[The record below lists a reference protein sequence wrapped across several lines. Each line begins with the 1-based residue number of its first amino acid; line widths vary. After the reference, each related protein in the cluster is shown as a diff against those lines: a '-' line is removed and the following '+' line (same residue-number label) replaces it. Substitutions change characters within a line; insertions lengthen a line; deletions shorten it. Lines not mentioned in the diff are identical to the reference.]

1 MSQIASASP
10 LLTPNVRG
18 AALMLAAG
26 IAFAGVNVAMPI
38 ATYTLGFSSTSAVFW
53 QYLIAFVLCI
63 PLVWNMGA
71 KALKTSHPVAHVA
84 RIVLSAAGAQMFGLA
99 FAYGVP
105 LWQVIALVMT
115 SPFFILLGAIVF
127 LGESVRLTRFAATF
141 TGFIGAMIILQPWSA
156 NFTWA
161 AVLPIAAAALWGGAS
176 LITKYLTRFE
186 KPESITLYMMLLMT
200 PANALFL
207 FPAGLAIPSGNVL
220 WLILVIG
227 ALTAAAQYLLTRAY
241 SVADAT
247 YLQPF
252 DDLKLPLNV
261 IASWV
266 ILAQVPDIYFWPG
279 AVLIVGASLFIM
291 RQDSGRGSV
300 AVTA

>member
-1 MSQIASASP
+1 MSQIASAST

-127 LGESVRLTRFAATF
+127 LGESVRFTRFAATF
-141 TGFIGAMIILQPWSA
+141 TGFTGAMIILQPWSA

-176 LITKYLTRFE
+176 LITKYLTRDE

-207 FPAGLAIPSGNVL
+207 FPAGLALPSGNVL
-220 WLILVIG
+220 WLILIIG

-241 SVADAT
+241 AVADAT

-261 IASWV
+261 LASWI
-266 ILAQVPDIYFWPG
+266 ILAQTPDLYFWPG
-279 AVLIVGASLFIM
+279 AILIVGASLYIM
-291 RQDSGRGSV
+291 RQDSGRASV
-300 AVTA
+300 AAAA

>member
-1 MSQIASASP
+1 LSQIASTSP
-10 LLTPNVRG
+10 TLSPSVRG

-38 ATYTLGFSSTSAVFW
+38 ATYTLGFPSTSAVFW

-63 PLVWNMGA
+63 PLVWNTGA

-84 RIVLSAAGAQMFGLA
+84 RIVLSAAGAQAFGLA

-115 SPFFILLGAIVF
+115 SPFFIIVGASLF
-127 LGESVRLTRFAATF
+127 LREEVKLPRVAATF
-141 TGFIGAMIILQPWSA
+141 AGFAGAMIILQPWSA
-156 NFTWA
+156 AFTWA
-161 AVLPIAAAALWGGAS
+161 AVLPIAAAALWGAAS

-207 FPAGLAIPSGNVL
+207 FPVGLAIPSGEIL
-220 WLILVIG
+220 WLILLIG
-227 ALTAAAQYLLTRAY
+227 ALTAVAQYLLTRAY
-241 SVADAT
+241 WIADAT

-266 ILAQVPDIYFWPG
+266 ILAQTPDMWFWPG
-279 AVLIVGASLFIM
+279 ALLIVAASLFIM
-291 RQDSGRGSV
+291 RQDSGR
-300 AVTA
+300 AVPA

>member
-1 MSQIASASP
+1 
-10 LLTPNVRG
+10 
-18 AALMLAAG
+18 MLAAG

-127 LGESVRLTRFAATF
+127 LGESVRFTRFAATF
-141 TGFIGAMIILQPWSA
+141 TGFTGAMIILQPWSA

-176 LITKYLTRFE
+176 LITKYLTRDE

-207 FPAGLAIPSGNVL
+207 FPAGLALPSGNVL
-220 WLILVIG
+220 WLILIIG

-241 SVADAT
+241 AVADAT

-261 IASWV
+261 LASWI
-266 ILAQVPDIYFWPG
+266 ILAQTPDLYFWPG
-279 AVLIVGASLFIM
+279 AILIVGASLYIM
-291 RQDSGRGSV
+291 RQDSGRASV
-300 AVTA
+300 AAAA

>member
-1 MSQIASASP
+1 LSQIASAST

-127 LGESVRLTRFAATF
+127 LGESVRFTRFAATF
-141 TGFIGAMIILQPWSA
+141 TGFTGAMIILQPWSA

-176 LITKYLTRFE
+176 LITKYLTRDE

-207 FPAGLAIPSGNVL
+207 FPAGLALPSGNVL
-220 WLILVIG
+220 WLILIIG

-241 SVADAT
+241 AVADAT

-261 IASWV
+261 LASWI
-266 ILAQVPDIYFWPG
+266 ILAQTPDLYFWPG
-279 AVLIVGASLFIM
+279 AILIVGASLYIM
-291 RQDSGRGSV
+291 RQDSGRASV
-300 AVTA
+300 AAAA

>member
-26 IAFAGVNVAMPI
+26 VAFAGVNVAMPI

-127 LGESVRLTRFAATF
+127 LGESVKVTRFAATF
-141 TGFIGAMIILQPWSA
+141 TGFVGAMIILQPWSS

-161 AVLPIAAAALWGGAS
+161 AVLPIVAAALWGGAS

-207 FPAGLAIPSGNVL
+207 FPTGLAIPSGNVL
-220 WLILVIG
+220 WLILIIG

-241 SVADAT
+241 SAADAT

-266 ILAQVPDIYFWPG
+266 ILAQAPDLYFWPG
-279 AVLIVGASLFIM
+279 ALLIVGASLFIM
-291 RQDSGRGSV
+291 RQDSGRATV
-300 AVTA
+300 AA